1 MIDLLRTQGSFALS
15 LRYAICLTLS
25 NSKVEADPAV
35 PYPTHAQYEE
45 IAKYFESA
53 LQDVLDS
60 SNSNGGEGGG
70 GLITLEDISSNSD
83 RRAWL
88 ASIVAD
94 RLRVQLDATQPIEN
108 TTNLLDASFRRKQ
121 RGASSAMATLAKFV
135 SSDAEDDE
143 LALFIR
149 ATVDAFFDNDLLH
162 STRIFL
168 EDAKGS
174 FGIMVSSSIDAH
186 RQVCFAARGQTMSIA
201 FYPRKGLICYGSE
214 QAAVKVSSL
223 VECLILSML
232 HAVRFILLNVEIQCH
247 LSYSIGGA

>member
-53 LQDVLDS
+53 LEDVLDA
-60 SNSNGGEGGG
+60 SNRGGNVNGGGG

-108 TTNLLDASFRRKQ
+108 TTNFLDASLRRKQ

-186 RQVCFAARGQTMSIA
+186 RQVCVAARGQTMSIA

-214 QAAVKVSSL
+214 QAAVKVSF
-223 VECLILSML
+223 VECLIY
-232 HAVRFILLNVEIQCH
+232 VE
-247 LSYSIGGA
+247 

>member
-25 NSKVEADPAV
+25 NSKVEEDPAV

-60 SNSNGGEGGG
+60 SNSNDGKG

-88 ASIVAD
+88 ASIVAE
-94 RLRVQLDATQPIEN
+94 RLRGQLDATQPIEN
-108 TTNLLDASFRRKQ
+108 TTNILDASFRRKQQ

-135 SSDAEDDE
+135 SSDTEDDE
-143 LALFIR
+143 LALFVR

-214 QAAVKVSSL
+214 QAAVKVS
-223 VECLILSML
+223 V
-232 HAVRFILLNVEIQCH
+232 V
-247 LSYSIGGA
+247 